1 MVFKRKIKSLILA
14 FFVLAL
20 CGMISACV
28 VDAGTGDND
37 DVKTDFSMS
46 LSPKVEEIA
55 SDGSVELSVAV
66 NVTSAKNNSPEIK
79 WEITAGSDYAELS
92 ATTDEKVKLT
102 GKNTTAENKSVTVK
116 VTVTVDGTSKSDT
129 ATITVKAKAAEPELT
144 GVKVSGT
151 TAIEATKSS
160 DLTATPT
167 FTVSPADSSSV
178 TYKWEITEGADYAS
192 LSATSSAN
200 VTLTGKNT
208 TETEQT
214 VTVKVT
220 ATYGGKSVFE
230 TYSVKIAANE
240 TVIPDEITALK
251 LTAEASSVS
260 AKGTVNLTAQASYTG
275 SPEITFSWE
284 ITSGT
289 DYASLENTTGRAAQT
304 VTKSNTLTGK
314 NTSAADGS
322 VTVKVTASDGTVTK
336 IAEATVTVR
345 GNYVKSVVIGG
356 DNSISAEGTASL
368 RATPTLEGEPSIT
381 YKWEITEGGTYASLS
396 ADSGE
401 SVTLTGKNTEETE
414 QTVTVKVTASDG
426 TNEKVATCT
435 VTVGAKIV
443 VPTVTK
449 ISVYSGINGTSKKG
463 EYDSVAA
470 ALAACGSSG
479 DFRIVLP
486 AGTYAENG
494 LVYNGSGTIRITGSG
509 SAKHGT
515 DVVIKGHGSTMPVDD
530 GSSAQNAR
538 ELLLFKGTG
547 NLILENLTLESDWLR
562 SEHSGVSAMQAEVLG
577 FNASGYVAAYNCS
590 FISHQDTVR
599 TVGKGWFY
607 DCHIEGDVDFIWME
621 AGGKVALY
629 ENCEIVSVYDSAA
642 SNHATYIAAPKIN
655 LGNTAGKGVVIFNS
669 SITAPANQKTYLFR
683 NPWSSNPTNQYNQA
697 AFVNCTIDGTLEG
710 ALSSSDANGTEDQQ
724 YIGWKVDSTIASAY
738 TSKASKIGTLSA
750 DTEEKEYSGRRAI
763 LNRNYIV
770 DSARFEKDTASN
782 WDIDS
787 FIAKVGWSVDADPS
801 KDYYDGETIT
811 KVYSWDMVTNNKPS
825 AGYLASTQDSSV
837 KLYISQ
843 AGGSGGCPCYHP
855 GTGSKVY
862 IPASVGDKVEVVTHS
877 GNYYGFTLAGKA
889 ATSNAETLTV
899 TETVSSGQS
908 GDSNTY
914 VLLDVTGNCYIH
926 SITVTGA
933 GSSAGGESGGSGG
946 SESGGESGGSGSGGE
961 SGGSETRETI
971 LWRADEYTAETISET
986 KVLGSMTVLASS
998 SKSVTI
1004 SNSSKTI
1011 GDYTFASVLKFGG
1024 TGSKNER
1031 ALKFTLTES
1040 SEVDVYCVSSS
1051 SSGTGRMLVLAT
1063 DSAEINN
1070 TNEAPTTAG
1079 ILNYGSL
1086 EAGTYYLY
1094 SNNSGINIYA
1104 VKITTAGT
1112 GSGGSS
1118 SGGTGGESGGES
1130 GGSGSGESG
1139 GETGSNV
1146 ISKNDTPTGF
1156 ANIDVSKMTKIVTV
1170 SSKADFK
1177 KYVEAGG
1184 YIVYV
1189 SGTIDLSEGM
1199 LPTEAGGSTS
1209 ALDAF
1214 VKAQSGGAYTSYKAF
1229 IDAYTNSCTNSSN
1242 HKDNPKKS
1250 SWAACTVSGDTA
1262 TTLMNQM
1269 WYLNTNYGNAITIKP
1284 KSNTMV
1290 IGLDENAEIYG
1301 GCFNISSVNNV
1312 AVRNVKIRDAYDP
1325 FPHHEKGDGFNAQ
1338 HDCIVI
1344 QGSSYNIWI
1353 DHCTLQDS
1361 YHCAKAANGE
1371 KFQTYDGLLDMKNNT
1386 YNLTVSYCKFQDHDK
1401 TMLIGSSS
1409 TDGSNETRTITLHHN
1424 YFLNCGQRLPMVRNT
1439 KLHNFNNYYDTD
1451 SNKYW
1456 TQQYAVGVRENALIV
1471 SENNYFGTGVKYS
1484 YKDSD
1489 GTLYHS
1495 GDVDNSS
1502 GKITTTTVT
1511 STKPFTPTYS
1521 YTPDAAA
1528 DLPTLIP
1535 ENAGAGV
1542 WSVVQ

>member
-14 FFVLAL
+14 LFALAL
-20 CGMISACV
+20 CGVISACV
-28 VDAGTGDND
+28 VDAGTGDNTES
-37 DVKTDFSMS
+37 VKTDFSIT
-46 LSPKVEEIA
+46 LAPKSSSIS
-55 SDGSVELSVAV
+55 SDGSVDLSAV
-66 NVTSAKNNSPEIK
+66 VKVVSAKNNSPEIK
-79 WEITAGSDYAELS
+79 WEITGGSEYAELS
-92 ATTDEKVKLT
+92 ATSGEKVKLT

-116 VTVTVDGTSKSDT
+116 VTVTVDGTSKSDS
-129 ATITVKAKAAEPELT
+129 ATITVNAKVAEPELSS
-144 GVKVSGT
+144 VAISGT

-160 DLTATPT
+160 ELTATPT
-167 FTVSPADSSSV
+167 FTVAPTDSSSV
-178 TYKWEITEGADYAS
+178 SYSWKITEGADYAS
-192 LSATSSAN
+192 LSATTGEK
-200 VTLTGKNT
+200 VTVTGKNT
-208 TETEQT
+208 TETDQS

-220 ATYGGKSVFE
+220 ATYGGKSVSAD
-230 TYSVKIAANE
+230 YSVKIAAKE
-240 TVIPDEITALK
+240 TVIPDEITELT
-251 LTAEASSVS
+251 LTAAANSVS

-275 SPEITFSWE
+275 SPDISFTWE
-284 ITSGT
+284 ITSGS
-289 DYASLENTTGRAAQT
+289 DFASLESTTGRVAQT

-336 IAEATVTVR
+336 EATATVTVR

-356 DNSISAEGTASL
+356 DNSISAEGTSDL
-368 RATPTLEGEPSIT
+368 TATPTCEGNPSVT
-381 YKWEITEGGTYASLS
+381 YSWEITSGSEYAELS
-396 ADSGE
+396 ATSGAT
-401 SVTLTGKNTEETE
+401 VTLTGKNTTETE
-414 QTVTVKVTASDG
+414 QPVIVKVTASDG
-426 TNEKVATCT
+426 KNEKTATYT
-435 VTVGAKIV
+435 VTVGAKFV
-443 VPTVTK
+443 VPEVTK
-449 ISVYSGINGTSKKG
+449 ITVYSDISGSSKKG
-463 EYDSVAA
+463 EYDTVTA

-494 LVYNGSGTIRITGSG
+494 LAYNGSGTIRITGSG

-515 DVVIKGHGSTMPVDD
+515 DVVIKGHGSTMPVDG

-607 DCHIEGDVDFIWME
+607 DCYIEGDVDFIWME

-629 ENCEIVSVYDSAA
+629 ENCEIVSVYDEAA

-655 LGNTAGKGVVIFNS
+655 LGNTAGKGVVVFNS

-683 NPWSSNPTNQYNQA
+683 NPWSKTPDDQYNQA
-697 AFVNCTIDGTLEG
+697 AFVNCTIDGTLES
-710 ALSSSDANGTEDQQ
+710 ALSSSDANGTADQQ
-724 YIGWKVDSTIASAY
+724 YIGWKVDADIASKY

-750 DTEEKEYSGRRAI
+750 DTEDKEYSGRRAI

-782 WDIDS
+782 WDIDL
-787 FIAKVGWSVDADPS
+787 FINTVGWSVDADPS
-801 KDYYDGETIT
+801 KDYYDGETISVVTVWDFT
-811 KVYSWDMVTNNKPS
+811 KYESGAINIQNKTGTVS
-825 AGYLASTQDSSV
+825 ATSGEGTLEVDATSG
-837 KLYISQ
+837 KLQSRGTDAQ
-843 AGGSGGCPCYHP
+843 FNSG
-855 GTGSKVY
+855 TKIY
-862 IPASVGDKVEVVTHS
+862 IPASEGEKISVVGHN
-877 GNYYGFTLAGKA
+877 GNYTLGSTTASAA
-889 ATSNAETLTV
+889 ATDI
-899 TETVSSGQS
+899 TVSAS
-908 GDSNTY
+908 DLTTY
-914 VLLDVTGNCYIH
+914 NGKPFVLLTATDSEYLY
-926 SITVTGA
+926 SITVTGT
-933 GSSAGGESGGSGG
+933 GSSSGG
-946 SESGGESGGSGSGGE
+946 ESGGESGGSGSGGE
-961 SGGSETRETI
+961 SGS
-971 LWRADEYTAETISET
+971 
-986 KVLGSMTVLASS
+986 KVT
-998 SKSVTI
+998 
-1004 SNSSKTI
+1004 
-1011 GDYTFASVLKFGG
+1011 Y
-1024 TGSKNER
+1024 
-1031 ALKFTLTES
+1031 TLTFSNS
-1040 SEVDVYCVSSS
+1040 SEVDEANYFTANGITAKGLKVNSTGNIVFTTSSAATVTVTSVYSNTTENTTSQW
-1051 SSGTGRMLVLAT
+1051 GIFK
-1063 DSAEINN
+1063 DSATTATVSGPVHNN
-1070 TNEAPTTAG
+1070 TGTTDNTEYEETVE
-1079 ILNYGSL
+1079 LS
-1086 EAGTYYLY
+1086 EAGTYKIAR
-1094 SNNSGINIYA
+1094 NNGSSKEFFIYK
-1104 VKITTAGT
+1104 VVVTEK
-1112 GSGGSS
+1112 GGSS
-1118 SGGTGGESGGES
+1118 SGGSGSGGTGGSGGSES

-1139 GETGSNV
+1139 GETGSNI

-1156 ANIDVSKMTKIVTV
+1156 ANIDVSKMTKTVTV
-1170 SSKADFK
+1170 STRADFK

-1189 SGTIDLSEGM
+1189 SGKIDLSEGM

-1214 VKAQSGGAYTSYKAF
+1214 VNSQSGGAYTSYKAF
-1229 IDAYTNSCTNSSN
+1229 IDAYTKSCSKSSD
-1242 HKDNPKKS
+1242 HGTNPKKS
-1250 SWAACTVSGDTA
+1250 TWAGCTVADDTA

-1290 IGLDENAEIYG
+1290 IGLDGAEIYG

-1325 FPHHEKGDGFNAQ
+1325 FPHHEKDDGFNAQ

-1344 QGSSYNIWI
+1344 QGTSNNIWI

-1361 YHCAKAANGE
+1361 YHCATAANGE

-1451 SNKYW
+1451 ANRYW

-1471 SENNYFGTGVKYS
+1471 SENNYFGSGVKYS

-1511 STKPFTPTYS
+1511 GTKPFNPSDSYT

>member
-1 MVFKRKIKSLILA
+1 MIFSKKLSKRKILWGLC
-14 FFVLAL
+14 AL
-20 CGMISACV
+20 LFAGAMMSCV
-28 VDAGTGDND
+28 VDDKDDDKDDEPPAIDNP
-37 DVKTDFSMS
+37 VQTTPGISS
-46 LSPKVEEIA
+46 L
-55 SDGSVELSVAV
+55 
-66 NVTSAKNNSPEIK
+66 T
-79 WEITAGSDYAELS
+79 
-92 ATTDEKVKLT
+92 
-102 GKNTTAENKSVTVK
+102 
-116 VTVTVDGTSKSDT
+116 
-129 ATITVKAKAAEPELT
+129 
-144 GVKVSGT
+144 VSGT
-151 TAIEATKSS
+151 TAIEAKGSGS
-160 DLTATPT
+160 LTATPT
-167 FTVSPADSSSV
+167 FTEASADSSSV
-178 TYKWEITEGADYAS
+178 TYKWEITSGSEYAE
-192 LSATSSAN
+192 LSATSGAT

-208 TETEQT
+208 TDSGRT

-220 ATYGGKSVFE
+220 ATYGGKSVSA
-230 TYSVKIAANE
+230 TYSVTIAAVGV
-240 TVIPDEITALK
+240 TIPDALTE
-251 LTAEASSVS
+251 LTIKAAADSVS
-260 AKGTVNLTAQASYTG
+260 ATGTVNLTATATYTG
-275 SPEITFSWE
+275 NPSISFAWE
-284 ITSGT
+284 ITEGK
-289 DYASLENTTGRAAQT
+289 DFASLESTTGRAAQT

-314 NTSAADGS
+314 NTM
-322 VTVKVTASDGTVTK
+322 
-336 IAEATVTVR
+336 
-345 GNYVKSVVIGG
+345 
-356 DNSISAEGTASL
+356 
-368 RATPTLEGEPSIT
+368 
-381 YKWEITEGGTYASLS
+381 
-396 ADSGE
+396 
-401 SVTLTGKNTEETE
+401 ETE

-449 ISVYSGINGTSKKG
+449 ITVYSGISSSSKKG
-463 EYDSVAA
+463 EYGTVAA

-486 AGTYAENG
+486 AGTYAETG
-494 LVYNGSGTIRITGSG
+494 LTYNGSGTIRITGSG
-509 SAKHGT
+509 TAKHGT
-515 DVVIKGHGSTMPVDD
+515 DVVIKGHGSKMPVDG

-538 ELLLFKGTG
+538 ELLLFNGTG

-655 LGNTAGKGVVIFNS
+655 LGNTAGKGVVVFNS

-683 NPWSSNPTNQYNQA
+683 NPWSGSPNNQYNQA
-697 AFVNCTIDGTLEG
+697 AFVNCTIDGNLEN
-710 ALSSSDANGTEDQQ
+710 ALSSSDANGTADQQ
-724 YIGWKVDSTIASAY
+724 YIGWKVDADIASKY

-782 WDIDS
+782 WDIDA
-787 FIAKVGWSVDADPS
+787 FITTVGWSVDTDDS

-811 KVYSWDMVTNNKPS
+811 KIYSWDMVSNNKPS
-825 AGYLASTQDSSV
+825 AGYLSSIQDSSV

-843 AGGSGGCPCYHP
+843 AGGTGGCPCYHP

-877 GNYYGFTLAGKA
+877 GNYYGFTLGGTA

-914 VLLDVTGNCYIH
+914 VLLDVTGECYIH
-926 SITVTGA
+926 SITVTGT
-933 GSSAGGESGGSGG
+933 GSAAGG
-946 SESGGESGGSGSGGE
+946 ESGGESGGSGSGGE
-961 SGGSETRETI
+961 SGS
-971 LWRADEYTAETISET
+971 
-986 KVLGSMTVLASS
+986 KVT
-998 SKSVTI
+998 
-1004 SNSSKTI
+1004 
-1011 GDYTFASVLKFGG
+1011 Y
-1024 TGSKNER
+1024 
-1031 ALKFTLTES
+1031 TLTFSNS
-1040 SEVDVYCVSSS
+1040 SEVDEANYFTANGITSKGLKVN
-1051 SSGTGRMLVLAT
+1051 SSGNIVFTTSSAAT
-1063 DSAEINN
+1063 VTVTSVYSNTTDGSTSQWGIFKDSATTATVSGPVHNN
-1070 TNEAPTTAG
+1070 TATANNTEYEESVE
-1079 ILNYGSL
+1079 LS
-1086 EAGTYYLY
+1086 EAGTYKIAR
-1094 SNNSGINIYA
+1094 NN
-1104 VKITTAGT
+1104 
-1112 GSGGSS
+1112 GSSKEFFISKVVVTEVSGSS
-1118 SGGTGGESGGES
+1118 SGGTGGSGGSES

-1146 ISKNDTPTGF
+1146 ISKNDVPTGF
-1156 ANIDVSKMTKIVTV
+1156 ANIDVSKMTKTVTV
-1170 SSKADFK
+1170 STKADFK

-1214 VKAQSGGAYTSYKAF
+1214 VKAQSGGEYTSYKTF
-1229 IDAYTNSCTNSSN
+1229 IDAYTNSCSSSTD
-1242 HKDNPKKS
+1242 HGTNPKKS

-1269 WYLNTNYGNAITIKP
+1269 WYLNTNYGTAITIKP

-1344 QGSSYNIWI
+1344 QGTSYNIWI

-1361 YHCAKAANGE
+1361 YHCATAANDE

-1456 TQQYAVGVRENALIV
+1456 AQQYAVGVRENALIV

-1502 GKITTTTVT
+1502 SKIATTTVT
-1511 STKPFTPTYS
+1511 TTKPFTPS
-1521 YTPDAAA
+1521 YTYTTDAAA

-1542 WSVVQ
+1542 WNVVQ